1 MKTNT
6 EEKTNMKIINTNKP
20 INKERI
26 FESESSYR
34 RGYLHGYDSAIDDIA
49 ETSIEK
55 VIKFFDRKLTQW
67 RYGKKPYKDCNEFE
81 LPPQN
86 RF

>member
-1 MKTNT
+1 MEPKTFSEILN
-6 EEKTNMKIINTNKP
+6 EP
-20 INKERI
+20 IDKERI
-26 FESESSYR
+26 FESESAYR

-49 ETSIEK
+49 ETSVEK

-67 RYGKKPYKDCNEFE
+67 RYGKRPYKDCNEFE